1 MRTVAQLFLNFLLN
15 AIWQIAAIALA
26 AGCGN
31 YLLRPLTRFRH
42 VMWVVALTMSLLLP
56 LVSAFVS
63 LRSESRSAVSQQ
75 NVTIEPVTTV
85 PANIVLSD
93 LPPTTARA
101 SSAFHVSQRIAFGL
115 LAAFLILAGYRS
127 ARLLRAWIKTRA
139 IRRAALPFAPAEN
152 LRSIV
157 QQCQKVFGVSRVR
170 LLSSRSLKVPAT
182 VGIFDPLVILPEDLL
197 GDSDTDALAAAV
209 GHEMVHVARR
219 DYLLNLIYEL
229 IFLPLSF
236 HPAAALIKRQIIKTR
251 ELRCDELVAQRLLHP
266 EVYARSL
273 VRLAG
278 WAMPLNRRPQ
288 TIIVGMA
295 DADILEVRVMSLLKK
310 TKSSLRRNILLLIA
324 AALLLAIPCVASASF
339 GLNFNIDP
347 AGAGVQEPSS
357 GAQEKKEMRDRE
369 ALEREMKERA
379 EKEDLELKQ
388 KIERETNPE
397 VRAKLETLLRRRLE
411 DREKQG
417 YAVTFEGKSLNFMID
432 EEGAR
437 REREIEAKR
446 NVELAKAAKISMDQ
460 AIQIATSSTPGKV
473 LECSLVGERWKEPGE
488 LAKPSRVLYH
498 VVILSGDEPNTV
510 TNHVLVNAVDGS
522 IFRSEKEERKIENPE
537 YLRQG
542 HAPIEGGKL
551 NGNAIALPN
560 PEYPDIARAARAEG
574 SVTVQIM
581 IDETGHVISARA
593 VSGHSLLQA
602 AAVTAARQAVFAPTR
617 LKGEPVKV
625 TGALIYNFVAQ

>member
-1 MRTVAQLFLNFLLN
+1 MRIVAQLFLNFLLN

-56 LVSAFVS
+56 LVSAVVS
-63 LRSESRSAVSQQ
+63 LRSESRSAVTQQ
-75 NVTIEPVTTV
+75 STIEPVTTV
-85 PANIVLSD
+85 PANIVWSD
-93 LPPTTARA
+93 LPPAAARA
-101 SSAFHVSQRIAFGL
+101 SSALHVSQRIAFGL
-115 LAAFLILAGYRS
+115 FAAFLILAGYRS

-157 QQCQKVFGVSRVR
+157 QQCQKVFGVTRVR
-170 LLSSRSLKVPAT
+170 LLSSRLLKVPAT

-197 GDSDTDALAAAV
+197 ADSDTDALTAAV
-209 GHEMVHVARR
+209 GHEMVHVVRR

-236 HPAAALIKRQIIKTR
+236 HPAVALIKRQIIKTR

-266 EVYARSL
+266 QVYARSL

-278 WAMPLNRRPQ
+278 WALPLNRRAQ

-310 TKSSLRRNILLLIA
+310 TKSSLRRNILLVIA
-324 AALLLAIPCVASASF
+324 AAFLLAIPCVAAATF
-339 GLNFNIDP
+339 GVNFNIDP
-347 AGAGVQEPSS
+347 ASASAQEPY
-357 GAQEKKEMRDRE
+357 GTQEKKEMRDRQ
-369 ALEREMKERA
+369 AVERELKERA
-379 EKEDLELKQ
+379 EREDLELKQ
-388 KIERETNPE
+388 KIERESNPE
-397 VRAKLETLLRRRLE
+397 ARAKLEALLRRRLE

-417 YAVTFEGKSLNFMID
+417 YAVTFEGKSLNRFMID

-437 REREIEAKR
+437 REREIEARQKT
-446 NVELAKAAKISMDQ
+446 ELAKAAKISMDQ

-473 LECSLVGERWKEPGE
+473 LECSLVGERWSEPGE

-498 VVILSGDEPNTV
+498 VVILSGDEATPV
-510 TNHVLVNAVDGS
+510 TSHVLVNALDGS
-522 IFRSEKEERKIENPE
+522 IVRTEKEERKIENPE

-551 NGNAIALPN
+551 NGNAITLPN

-593 VSGHSLLQA
+593 VSGHPLLQA
-602 AAVTAARQAVFAPTR
+602 AAVTAARQALFAPTR

-625 TGALIYNFVAQ
+625 TGSLIYNFVAQ